1 LFDKVT
7 NVDGLKDSIKKA
19 AGLNE
24 ADRLVKDSSSTFE
37 KAKKAITFISR
48 PQQGGSCFG

>member
-1 LFDKVT
+1 LFEKVT
-7 NVDGLKDSIKKA
+7 NLGNLKDDIKKA

-24 ADRLVKDSSSTFE
+24 ADRLVKDSGSTFE
-37 KAKKAITFISR
+37 KAKKAMTFISR